1 MGNKK
6 FKISKKNYK
15 LLSKMI
21 ALAESRNPIQ
31 GDFDFSTWNDYDD
44 FRAEKEGVLNCG
56 TSGCLAG
63 GYLPL
68 LDKER
73 FYFDSTDDFC
83 DGFKVF
89 ERGQLNQELGDEL
102 FNALFIPMNQKKIGL
117 NNLNND
123 STLEE
128 VTENAKKVLE
138 LCEIEK

>member
-1 MGNKK
+1 MENKK
-6 FKISKKNYK
+6 FKISQENYE
-15 LLSKMI
+15 LLSAMI
-21 ALAESRNPIQ
+21 ELAEKRSPIQ
-31 GDFDFSTWNDYDD
+31 GEFDFSTWNDYDD
-44 FRAEKEGVLNCG
+44 YKIEKEGVLNCG

-102 FNALFIPMNQKKIGL
+102 FNALFLPMNQKRIELK
-117 NNLNND
+117 NLDND

-128 VTENAKKVLE
+128 VVENAKNVLA